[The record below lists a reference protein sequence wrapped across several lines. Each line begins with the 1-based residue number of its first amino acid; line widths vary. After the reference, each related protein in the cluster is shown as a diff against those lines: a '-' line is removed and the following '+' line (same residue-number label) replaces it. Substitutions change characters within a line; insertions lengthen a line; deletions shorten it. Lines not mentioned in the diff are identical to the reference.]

1 QGLKGVQDQLQAKMS
16 EYNAELAK
24 STGQVKTE
32 LTGEIEKLAEQ
43 YKGLK
48 EQMIDLAQKQTP
60 ASTEGKS
67 ETAGMEFVSSEAFK
81 SLVSGQREKVRL
93 EVKNTVLADGTTT
106 FPMQRP
112 GIIPG
117 SFAPLTLR
125 QLIPTI
131 QVNVN
136 SVKSLRELAWTN
148 AAAEVAQGATK
159 PESAI
164 TF

>member
-1 QGLKGVQDQLQAKMS
+1 PNPANLREKIMSEELKSVIEQGLKGVQDQLQAKMS

-93 EVKNTVLADGTTT
+93 EVKNT
-106 FPMQRP
+106 
-112 GIIPG
+112 
-117 SFAPLTLR
+117 
-125 QLIPTI
+125 
-131 QVNVN
+131 
-136 SVKSLRELAWTN
+136 
-148 AAAEVAQGATK
+148 
-159 PESAI
+159 
-164 TF
+164 